1 MNGNIHSTES
11 FGTVDGPGIRYVIF
25 FKGCPM
31 RCAYCHNPDTWD
43 PQGGEVRDSADL
55 IKDAVKYKS
64 FMKNGGITAT
74 GGEPLMQL
82 DFLIDL
88 FEKAKEQDL
97 HTCLDTSGIAFN
109 PDNPDILAKYDR
121 LMEVTDLIMLDIKH
135 IDPEEHIKLTK
146 QPNDNIFKFL
156 AYADSKEKT
165 IWIRHVIVP
174 GITFIDSYLDQLG
187 YYIGQFHSIKALD
200 VLPYHDM
207 GKVKYEKMG
216 IDYVLKDVAP
226 LTAEDAIHA
235 RKIILEGFKR
245 RRAEEK

>member
-1 MNGNIHSTES
+1 MKGNIHSTES

-88 FEKAKEQDL
+88 FEKAKENDL

-109 PDNPDILAKYDR
+109 PNNSDILAKYDR

-146 QPNDNIFKFL
+146 QPNDNILKFL
-156 AYADSKEKT
+156 AYADSKDKT

-174 GITFIDSYLDQLG
+174 GITFIDSYLDKLG
-187 YYIGQFHSIKALD
+187 YYIGQFKSIKALD

-216 IDYVLKDVAP
+216 IDYVLKDVQP
-226 LTAEDAIHA
+226 LTADDAVHA
-235 RKIILEGFKR
+235 KKVILEGFKR
-245 RRAEEK
+245 RRAEEN

>member
-1 MNGNIHSTES
+1 MKGNIHSTES

-88 FEKAKEQDL
+88 FEKAKENDL

-109 PDNPDILAKYDR
+109 PNNPDILAKYDR

-146 QPNDNIFKFL
+146 QPNDNILKFL
-156 AYADSKEKT
+156 AYADSKDKT

-174 GITFIDSYLDQLG
+174 GITFIDSYLDKLG
-187 YYIGQFHSIKALD
+187 YYIGQFKSIKALD

-216 IDYVLKDVAP
+216 IDYVLKDVQP
-226 LTAEDAIHA
+226 LTADDAVHA
-235 RKIILEGFKR
+235 KKVILEGFKR
-245 RRAEEK
+245 RRAEEN